1 MHGKLGSKLST
12 EYGKTTGMNTSFA
25 AGLET
30 RASTT
35 PERAAPALTAGVLSA
50 LLGLTVLTGW
60 YTHNETLL
68 HIVPAF
74 VAMAYNTSLGFFLC
88 GLSLTASALPATRP
102 ARAVTLVT
110 ALFAGLLG
118 MLTLAE
124 YAFHADFGIDQLLMH
139 SYTRAGVTHPGRMAI
154 STALCFA
161 LTALPLAAGL
171 ARRFAR
177 CPALMALAGSLVF
190 TLGMIALSGY
200 FTGVVRSYA
209 WGQLTRMAVHTASGF
224 LVLGA
229 GLVLLAWRDEAAAG
243 RTGRRW
249 LPLFVGIGA
258 SAAALCLWQA
268 LAVEQGAQMAALRR
282 LEAQDAGMPL
292 PALTA
297 VQDAL
302 PKAALLGGLCL
313 AALLSGSVFLA
324 QVARRQAAAL
334 QAAQDSLEGRV
345 AARTGELAEANA
357 ALHRLAGWQRG
368 FLRDV
373 LASVTEGKL
382 HLCDTVEDLPP
393 RHGSLWGTPLYLHA
407 DTGLS
412 ALRRRATEA
421 AVAADFSPERIADL
435 ITAVNEAGMNAIVH
449 AGAGTVHVSLDAD
462 ARLVQ
467 VWVEDTGSGITMEN
481 LPRAT
486 LSRGFTTAGTLGH
499 GLKLM
504 LQTTD
509 RLWLLT
515 GPTGTTVVL
524 EQDRTPPPPLWA
536 VP

>member
-1 MHGKLGSKLST
+1 
-12 EYGKTTGMNTSFA
+12 MNTSLA
-25 AGLET
+25 AGLGT
-30 RASTT
+30 RAGT
-35 PERAAPALTAGVLSA
+35 PPKRAALALTAGVLSA
-50 LLGLTVLTGW
+50 LLGLTVLVGW

-68 HIVPAF
+68 HIVPSF

-88 GLSLTASALPATRP
+88 GLSLTAANLPSTRTARMVALA
-102 ARAVTLVT
+102 A
-110 ALFAGLLG
+110 ALAAFVLGLL
-118 MLTLAE
+118 TVSE
-124 YAFHADFGIDQLLMH
+124 YALNFNLGIDQLLMQ
-139 SYTRAGVTHPGRMAI
+139 SYTRASVTHPGRMAI
-154 STALCFA
+154 CTAVCFA
-161 LTALPLAAGL
+161 LTGLPLAASQIQ
-171 ARRFAR
+171 RTSR
-177 CPALMALAGSLVF
+177 PALMALAGTLVF

-200 FTGVVRSYA
+200 FTGIVRSYT

-224 LVLGA
+224 LVLGV
-229 GLVLLAWRDEAAAG
+229 GLILLAWRDEAAAG

-268 LAVEQGAQMAALRR
+268 LAVEQGAQLAALRR

-297 VQDAL
+297 IQEAL
-302 PKAALLGGLCL
+302 PKVALLGGLL
-313 AALLSGSVFLA
+313 LSALLAWSVFLA
-324 QVARRQAAAL
+324 QIARCQAAAL
-334 QAAQDSLEGRV
+334 KAAQDSLEARV
-345 AARTGELAEANA
+345 AARTGELAEANE
-357 ALHRLAGWQRG
+357 ALHTLAGWQRG

-382 HLCDTVEDLPP
+382 HLCDTTADLPP
-393 RHGSLWGTPLYLHA
+393 RHGSLRGTPLHLHA

-421 AVAADFSPERIADL
+421 AEAAHFSPERIADL
-435 ITAVNEAGMNAIVH
+435 ITAVNEAGMNVIVH
-449 AGAGTVHVSLDAD
+449 AGAGTVHVSLDA
-462 ARLVQ
+462 AAGLVQ
-467 VWVEDTGSGITMEN
+467 VWVEDTGSGITMED

-536 VP
+536 AP

>member
-1 MHGKLGSKLST
+1 MAGLLST
-12 EYGKTTGMNTSFA
+12 
-25 AGLET
+25 
-30 RASTT
+30 
-35 PERAAPALTAGVLSA
+35 
-50 LLGLTVLTGW
+50 LLGLTVLIGW
-60 YTHNETLL
+60 YTHNEALL
-68 HIVPAF
+68 HIVPSF

-88 GLSLTASALPATRP
+88 GLGLTASALSA
-102 ARAVTLVT
+102 ARLVRGA
-110 ALFAGLLG
+110 ALVSALLAGMLG
-118 MLTLAE
+118 LLTLAE

-139 SYTRAGVTHPGRMAI
+139 SYTRASVTHPGRMAM
-154 STALCFA
+154 STALSFV
-161 LTALPLAAGL
+161 LTGLPLAAGQI
-171 ARRFAR
+171 RRFTGR
-177 CPALMALAGSLVF
+177 PSLIALAGSLVF
-190 TLGMIALSGY
+190 MLGLIGLSGY
-200 FTGVVRSYA
+200 FTGIVRSYA

-224 LVLGA
+224 LVLGV
-229 GLVLLAWRDEAAAG
+229 GLILLAWHEEAAAG

-249 LPLFVGIGA
+249 LPLFVGVGA

-268 LAVEQGAQMAALRR
+268 LAVEQGAQLAALRH

-292 PALTA
+292 QSLTA
-297 VQDAL
+297 VQEAL
-302 PKAALLGGLCL
+302 PKAALLGGLFL

-324 QVARRQAAAL
+324 QTARRQAAAL
-334 QAAQDSLEGRV
+334 KAAQDSLEVRV
-345 AARTGELAEANA
+345 VARTEELAEANA
-357 ALHRLAGWQRG
+357 ALHALAGWQRG

-382 HLCDTVEDLPP
+382 HLCDTEGDLPP

-421 AVAADFSPERIADL
+421 AETAHFSPERIADL

-449 AGAGTVHVSLDAD
+449 AGAGTVHVSLDAV
-462 ARLVQ
+462 AGLVQ

-536 VP
+536 AP